1 MKSSVLFVGLA
12 VVLAGCASV
21 PPPRPLDA
29 QASAQTLSARRL
41 DDPGL
46 AVALARV
53 GLPAAASAPWT
64 PDRVTVAA
72 LYFNPQLAQAR
83 ATAAQAAA
91 AATLAAQ
98 RTNPTLQLSPERV
111 FSGGLGRAPWT
122 VGLAL
127 LVPLLH
133 PGEAAARDAMRQ
145 AETLAAQDQYA
156 EAVWQTRSRAV
167 AALRTLLLARRE
179 VDLAATT
186 VRAERDFVAVAQQ
199 RLHLGEG
206 DRGQLLAAELAAA
219 RAESALAT
227 RQADRV
233 AARQALAA
241 AIGVPVTA
249 LDGLRLGWPDLD
261 APPAPAALP
270 PAALADD
277 AAWNRLD
284 LRAQLQR
291 YRMAEAGLREA
302 AGTRYPALAVAPGYV
317 YDRGAHKW
325 ALGIDAQ
332 LPLFHGAGA
341 RIRAAVAA
349 RDEAAAAVL
358 ARQSQILHQLDGARA
373 EYAQR
378 YAAWRQLTAAAA
390 AARATTARAEAQ
402 RAAGL
407 IDRPA
412 VLAARAVADQA
423 ALTATDAEGAALATL
438 AQLEDAVQRP
448 LWPASHLPDAAALAA
463 PITTAAPAPTG
474 EIHDR

>member
-1 MKSSVLFVGLA
+1 MRTLLPALLA
-12 VVLAGCASV
+12 VVLAGCAGV

-29 QASAQTLSARRL
+29 RASAQALSARRL

-46 AVALARV
+46 AAALGRL
-53 GLPAAASAPWT
+53 GLATDPAAPWT

-83 ATAAQAAA
+83 AAAAHAAA
-91 AATLAAQ
+91 AATRAAQ
-98 RTNPTLQLSPERV
+98 RTNPTLQLSPEKV
-111 FSGGLGRAPWT
+111 FSGGMGRAPWT

-133 PGEAAARDAMRQ
+133 PGEAAARDAMRR

-156 EAVWQTRSRAV
+156 AAVWRTRSQAL

-179 VDLAATT
+179 VDLATATA
-186 VRAERDFVAVAQQ
+186 RAERDFVAVARQ
-199 RLHLGEG
+199 RLRLGAG

-219 RAESALAT
+219 RAESTRAA

-233 AARQALAA
+233 TARQALAA
-241 AIGVPVTA
+241 AIGVPAAA
-249 LDGLRLGWPDLD
+249 LDGIALSWPDLD

-284 LRAQLQR
+284 LAALLQR
-291 YRMAEAGLREA
+291 YRVAEAGLREA
-302 AGTRYPALAVAPGYV
+302 AGARYPALAVAPGYL

-325 ALGIDAQ
+325 ALGVDAQ
-332 LPLFHGAGA
+332 LPLFHGAGE
-341 RIRAAVAA
+341 RIRAAVSA

-358 ARQSQILHQLDGARA
+358 ARQSRILHQLDGARA
-373 EYAQR
+373 GYAQR
-378 YAAWRQLTAAAA
+378 YAAWRQLAAAA
-390 AARATTARAEAQ
+390 HAAEQRAAQAEMQ
-402 RAAGL
+402 RAAGR

-412 VLAARAVADQA
+412 ALAVRAAADQDALAAAS
-423 ALTATDAEGAALATL
+423 AEGVALAAL
-438 AQLEDAVQRP
+438 AQLENAVQRP
-448 LWPASHLPDAAALAA
+448 LWPVSRWHDAAALAA
-463 PITTAAPAPTG
+463 SITTAAPAPTG
-474 EIHDR
+474 GVHDR

>member
-1 MKSSVLFVGLA
+1 MRIPIAAMLA

-21 PPPRPLDA
+21 PPPLPLDA
-29 QASAQTLSARRL
+29 RASAQALSARRL

-53 GLPAAASAPWT
+53 GLPAAASAAWT
-64 PDRVTVAA
+64 PDRITVAA
-72 LYFNPQLAQAR
+72 LYFNPRLAR
-83 ATAAQAAA
+83 ARAAALQAAA

-133 PGEAAARDAMRQ
+133 PGEAAARDAMRR
-145 AETLAAQDQYA
+145 AETLAAQDRYA
-156 EAVWQTRSRAV
+156 EAVWQTRSRAL

-179 VDLAATT
+179 VDLAANTA
-186 VRAERDFVAVAQQ
+186 RAGRDFVAAAQQ
-199 RLHLGEG
+199 RLRLGAG

-219 RAESALAT
+219 RAESTLAT

-241 AIGVPVTA
+241 AIGVPAAA
-249 LDGLRLGWPDLD
+249 LDGIALDWPGLD
-261 APPAPAALP
+261 TPPAPAALP
-270 PAALADD
+270 SAALADD

-284 LRAQLQR
+284 LAVLLQR
-291 YRMAEAGLREA
+291 YRVAEAGLREA
-302 AGTRYPALAVAPGYV
+302 AGTRYPTLAVAPGYI

-341 RIRAAVAA
+341 RIRAAATA

-358 ARQSQILHQLDGARA
+358 ARQARILHQLAGARA
-373 EYAQR
+373 GYAQR
-378 YAAWRQLTAAAA
+378 YTAWRQLAA
-390 AARATTARAEAQ
+390 AARAAAQRAAQAEAQ
-402 RAAGL
+402 RAAGR

-412 VLAARAVADQA
+412 ALAARAVADQA
-423 ALTATDAEGAALATL
+423 ALTATTAEGAALATL

-448 LWPASHLPDAAALAA
+448 LWPISHLPAAAALATS
-463 PITTAAPAPTG
+463 ITIAAPAPTG
-474 EIHDR
+474 EVHDR

>member
-1 MKSSVLFVGLA
+1 MRIPITAMLA

-29 QASAQTLSARRL
+29 RTSAQELSARRL

-46 AVALARV
+46 AAALMRA
-53 GLPAAASAPWT
+53 GLPAATSAPWT

-72 LYFNPQLAQAR
+72 LYFNPRLAR
-83 ATAAQAAA
+83 ARAAALQAAA

-98 RTNPTLQLSPERV
+98 RTNPTLQLSPEKV

-133 PGEAAARDAMRQ
+133 PGEAAARDAMRRAQ
-145 AETLAAQDQYA
+145 TLAAQDQYA
-156 EAVWQTRSRAV
+156 EAVWRTRSRAL

-179 VDLAATT
+179 VDLAANTA
-186 VRAERDFVAVAQQ
+186 RAGRDFVAAAQQ
-199 RLHLGEG
+199 RLRLGAG

-219 RAESALAT
+219 RAESTLAT

-233 AARQALAA
+233 AAHQALAA
-241 AIGVPVTA
+241 AIGVPAAA
-249 LDGLRLGWPDLD
+249 LDGIALDWPDLG
-261 APPAPAALP
+261 APPAPDALP
-270 PAALADD
+270 AAALADD

-284 LRAQLQR
+284 LAALLQR
-291 YRMAEAGLREA
+291 YRVAEAGLREA
-302 AGTRYPALAVAPGYV
+302 VGTRYPALAVAPGYV
-317 YDRGAHKW
+317 YDRGARKF
-325 ALGIDAQ
+325 AFGVNVE

-341 RIRAAVAA
+341 RIRAAAAA

-358 ARQSQILHQLDGARA
+358 ARQSRILHQLDGARA

-378 YAAWRQLTAAAA
+378 YAAWRHLAAAA
-390 AARATTARAEAQ
+390 QAARQRAAQAEAQ
-402 RAAGL
+402 RAAGR

-412 VLAARAVADQA
+412 ALAARAVADQA
-423 ALTATDAEGAALATL
+423 ALTATTAEGAALATL

-448 LWPASHLPDAAALAA
+448 LWPVSHLPPAAALAA
-463 PITTAAPAPTG
+463 SITIAAPAPTG
-474 EIHDR
+474 EVHDR

>member
-1 MKSSVLFVGLA
+1 MRTLLAASLA

-29 QASAQTLSARRL
+29 RASAQALAARRL

-46 AVALARV
+46 VAALARV
-53 GLPAAASAPWT
+53 GLPGVASMPWT
-64 PDRVTVAA
+64 PDRVTIAA

-83 ATAAQAAA
+83 AAAAHAAA

-98 RTNPTLQLSPERV
+98 RTNPTLQLSPEKV

-133 PGEAAARDAMRQ
+133 PGEAAARREVKQ
-145 AETLAAQDQYA
+145 ADILAAHDQYA

-167 AALRTLLLARRE
+167 AALRTLLLARRQA
-179 VDLAATT
+179 DLAAASA
-186 VRAERDFVAVAQQ
+186 RAERDFVAVAQQ
-199 RLHLGEG
+199 RLRLGEG

-219 RAESALAT
+219 RAESTLAA

-241 AIGVPVTA
+241 AIGVPVAA
-249 LDGLRLGWPDLD
+249 LDGLRLDWPGLD

-284 LRAQLQR
+284 LAVLLQR
-291 YRMAEAGLREA
+291 YRVAEAGLREA
-302 AGTRYPALAVAPGYV
+302 AGTRYPTLAVAPGYL

-325 ALGIDAQ
+325 TLGIDAQ

-341 RIRAAVAA
+341 RIRAAATA

-358 ARQSQILHQLDGARA
+358 ARQSGILHQLDAARA

-378 YAAWRQLTAAAA
+378 YAAWRQLAI
-390 AARATTARAEAQ
+390 AARATAQ
-402 RAAGL
+402 RAAQVEAQRVAGRV
-407 IDRPA
+407 DRPA
-412 VLAARAVADQA
+412 ALAARAAADQA
-423 ALTATDAEGAALATL
+423 TLTAADAEGAALITL
-438 AQLEDAVQRP
+438 AQLENAVQRP
-448 LWPASHLPDAAALAA
+448 LWPVSHLPDAAALAA
-463 PITTAAPAPTG
+463 STAAPPPT
-474 EIHDR
+474 EDAHDR

>member
-1 MKSSVLFVGLA
+1 MRILIAALLA
-12 VVLAGCASV
+12 VVLAGCAGV

-29 QASAQTLSARRL
+29 RASAQALSARRL

-46 AVALARV
+46 AAAFGRLGLATD
-53 GLPAAASAPWT
+53 PAAPWT

-83 ATAAQAAA
+83 ATAAHAAA
-91 AATLAAQ
+91 AAALAAQ
-98 RTNPTLQLSPERV
+98 RTNPTLQLSPEKV

-133 PGEAAARDAMRQ
+133 PGEAAARDAMRR

-156 EAVWQTRSRAV
+156 EAVWRTRSRAV
-167 AALRTLLLARRE
+167 AALRGLLLAQRSVR
-179 VDLAATT
+179 LAQTT
-186 VRAERDFVAVAQQ
+186 ARAERDFVAVAQQ
-199 RLHLGEG
+199 RLRLGEG

-227 RQADRV
+227 RQADRM
-233 AARQALAA
+233 AARQALAV
-241 AIGVPVTA
+241 AIGVPAAA
-249 LDGLRLGWPDLD
+249 LDGVRLHWPDLD

-270 PAALADD
+270 PSALADD

-284 LRAQLQR
+284 LAALLQR
-291 YRMAEAGLREA
+291 YRVAEAGLREA
-302 AGTRYPALAVAPGYV
+302 AGARYPALAVAPGYV

-341 RIRAAVAA
+341 RIRAAAAA

-358 ARQSQILHQLDGARA
+358 ARQSRILHQLDGARA

-378 YAAWRQLTAAAA
+378 YAAWRQLAAAA
-390 AARATTARAEAQ
+390 QAARQRAVQAEAQ
-402 RAAGL
+402 RTAGR

-412 VLAARAVADQA
+412 ALAARAAADQA
-423 ALTATDAEGAALATL
+423 ALAAAAAEGAALATL

-463 PITTAAPAPTG
+463 SITIAAPAPTG
-474 EIHDR
+474 EVHDR

>member
-1 MKSSVLFVGLA
+1 MKSSVLSVALA

-29 QASAQTLSARRL
+29 RASAQALSARRL

-46 AVALARV
+46 AAAFGRLGLATD
-53 GLPAAASAPWT
+53 PAAPWT

-83 ATAAQAAA
+83 ATAAHAAA

-98 RTNPTLQLSPERV
+98 RTNPTLQLSPEKV

-133 PGEAAARDAMRQ
+133 PGEAAARREMRQ

-156 EAVWQTRSRAV
+156 EAVWQTRSHAL
-167 AALRTLLLARRE
+167 AALRGLLLARRS
-179 VDLAATT
+179 VRLAQA
-186 VRAERDFVAVAQQ
+186 VARAERDFVAVAQQ
-199 RLHLGEG
+199 RLRLGEG

-219 RAESALAT
+219 RAESTLAT

-241 AIGVPVTA
+241 AIGVPAAA
-249 LDGLRLGWPDLD
+249 LAGIALGWPGLD

-284 LRAQLQR
+284 LRALLQR
-291 YRMAEAGLREA
+291 YRVAEAGLREA
-302 AGTRYPALAVAPGYV
+302 AGTRYPALAVAPGTI

-325 ALGIDAQ
+325 SLGIDAQ

-341 RIRAAVAA
+341 RIRAAATA

-378 YAAWRQLTAAAA
+378 YAAWRQLAVAAQ
-390 AARATTARAEAQ
+390 AARQRAAQAEAQ
-402 RAAGL
+402 RAAGR
-407 IDRPA
+407 IDRPGA
-412 VLAARAVADQA
+412 LAARAAADQA
-423 ALTATDAEGAALATL
+423 ALAAADAEGAALASL

-448 LWPASHLPDAAALAA
+448 LWPASHLPDAAALATS
-463 PITTAAPAPTG
+463 ITTAVPAPTG
-474 EIHDR
+474 EVHDR